1 MRQPAMYFPLGGG
14 TLSGVSRPGEI
25 VWSRVFLMDGALH
38 LDLGRA
44 TALELT
50 EQETRRRLDA
60 TTPQWPIMHAL
71 LHGVTRDQF
80 MARHKANHLNVA
92 YATDAETAD
101 KALLAKAAVFAELGV
116 RVHLVGD
123 VAL

>member
-1 MRQPAMYFPLGGG
+1 MKESPMTSYAMPQLVEPPAAEP
-14 TLSGVSRPGEI
+14 
-25 VWSRVFLMDGALH
+25 
-38 LDLGRA
+38 DLGRA

-60 TTPQWPIMHAL
+60 TTPQWPSMHAL

-92 YATDAETAD
+92 YATDAQTAD

-116 RVHLVGD
+116 QVHLVGD
-123 VAL
+123 VTL